1 MEAIETFKTSASV
14 IRLCEAMDVVRA
26 TAYRFWDRQRHPVEK
41 KVRSPFIHPR
51 ALSQDEKQAVVDV
64 VNSRRFQDSAPA
76 QIQATLLDEGK
87 YLCSVRTIHRI
98 LSALG
103 QTKERRKRT
112 DRKHHPM
119 PELLA
124 TGSNQVWSWDI
135 TKLLGPQKWTYF
147 YLYVMMDIFSRYVV
161 GWMIGERESADLARI
176 LIEDSMEKQ
185 NISRDH
191 KLTIHSDRGAP
202 MTAKTVTQLMADLG
216 VIKSLSRPR
225 VSNDNPFSESHFST
239 IKGCPTY
246 PGRFGSIQDA
256 RLWGRNLFPWYN
268 DEHKHSGIGYY
279 TAQSVH
285 YGQAKEFYELR
296 KQTLLK
302 AYEEHPER
310 FVNKIPKPHDVPEKV
325 WINPPVKHGGTQ
337 RGMGMDESQKIDP
350 GANMAVIFK
359 QILPKGGEITRTGAN
374 SSLIDLKRLSH
385 FG

>member
-1 MEAIETFKTSASV
+1 MEAIETFKTSAPV
-14 IRLCEAMDVVRA
+14 IKLCEGLDMVRA
-26 TAYRFWDRQRHPVEK
+26 TTYRFWERKKNPSPEK

-51 ALSQDEKQAVVDV
+51 TLSVGEKQAVVEV
-64 VNSRRFQDSAPA
+64 MNSKRFQDSAPA

-87 YLCSVRTIHRI
+87 YLCSVRTMYRI
-98 LSALG
+98 LKSAG
-103 QTKERRKRT
+103 QVKERRKRV
-112 DRKHHPM
+112 DRKHYPK

-124 TGSNQVWSWDI
+124 TGPNQVWSWDI
-135 TKLLGPQKWTYF
+135 TKLLGPTKWTYF

-161 GWMIGERESADLARI
+161 GWMIEERENAALAKV
-176 LIEDSMEKQ
+176 LIEESMERQ
-185 NISRDH
+185 NLSKDH
-191 KLTIHSDRGAP
+191 HLTIHSDRGAP

-225 VSNDNPFSESHFST
+225 VSNDNPFSEAQFST

-246 PGRFGSIQDA
+246 PGRFGSIQDS

-285 YGQAKEFYELR
+285 YGRAREFYELR

-302 AYEEHPER
+302 AYEAHSER
-310 FVNKIPKPHDVPEKV
+310 FVNKIPKPHGVPQKV
-325 WINPPVKHGGTQ
+325 WINPPAQIGGTED
-337 RGMGMDESQKIDP
+337 MDQVAKIDSST
-350 GANMAVIFK
+350 NMAVIFK
-359 QILPKGGEITRTGAN
+359 RNLPKGGEIKRTGSN
-374 SSLIDLKRLSH
+374 SSLIDFKRLSH